1 MSTTIGDILD
11 NFFSPLSSE
20 KLWIMPEKDNYTK
33 VVRKWSPVIQAVN
46 QVKANLAAHCAT
58 WSTKHKTSA
67 TWKPGKT
74 DPPKTD
80 PNAFPKWVG
89 SPAGTDPETCKKAF
103 IKYVASKA
111 AGVLVLPVLPFLPE
125 IQTRNLY
132 TCSIGSF
139 GIYATVD
146 YIDCSKKGARI
157 NIWMYNAMDK
167 KSFGRFANEPAF
179 KLSGMKRQY
188 MWWNWK
194 EKWGNPPVP
203 TKTAKKSTSRW

>member
-1 MSTTIGDILD
+1 MTTIGDILD
-11 NFFSPLSSE
+11 EFFSPFSSE
-20 KLWIMPEKDNYTK
+20 KLWIMPENDNYTK
-33 VVRKWSPVIQAVN
+33 IVRQWVPVKTAVN
-46 QVKANLAAHCAT
+46 FVKANLVANCAT
-58 WSTKHKTSA
+58 WSAKHKTSA

-80 PNAFPKWVG
+80 PNAFGRWVA
-89 SPAGTDPETCKKAF
+89 SPPGTDPQTCKEAF
-103 IKYVASKA
+103 VKYVASKV
-111 AGVLVLPVLPFLPE
+111 AGVVAPIPE

-146 YIDCSKKGARI
+146 FVDCAKKAATI

-167 KSFGRFANEPAF
+167 QSFGKFADDPVFA
-179 KLSGMKRQY
+179 LCGMKRQY

-194 EKWGNPPVP
+194 EKWGNPPVVVP
-203 TKTAKKSTSRW
+203 KQGPGGW